1 MRKEF
6 DYEHWQ
12 RPFLTIW
19 GGQVFSILGSNLV
32 NFALVWWLTTK
43 TGSAAVLATSTIVL
57 YLPRIFLGPF
67 IGALVDRWNRRLIMI
82 VADGF
87 VASGV
92 LVLAYLFWR
101 GSIQIWHVYVIMAMR
116 SLGGTFHFPAMYSS
130 TSLMVPEKHLSR
142 VAGLNQIIDGGMSV
156 IGPPL
161 GALLLGLFPIY
172 GVLAVDIIT
181 ALLAILP
188 LLFTFIPQPESTKA
202 GEMITPRS
210 LLGDIKAGFIYIFS
224 WKGMAILLALS
235 IIANFL
241 FAPIGS
247 FLPLLVT
254 QYFAG
259 DVWHYSSV
267 EAIFGIGMVSGG
279 LLLSVWGGFKRRVV
293 SILAGFIGMGAG
305 MLLVGFAPQAA
316 FGMAVVGMFFSGFAN
331 TFSNGVAYALI
342 QSVIDPAM
350 QGRMFTTIM
359 SVNSVMSPL
368 ALAIATP
375 LVESY
380 GVHFWYVLAPALI
393 VLCGSVACL
402 IPAVVK
408 IEDQIPQL
416 DKSKIAVQSSAV
428 TGGD

>member
-375 LVESY
+375 LVERY

>member
-1 MRKEF
+1 
-6 DYEHWQ
+6 
-12 RPFLTIW
+12 
-19 GGQVFSILGSNLV
+19 
-32 NFALVWWLTTK
+32 
-43 TGSAAVLATSTIVL
+43 
-57 YLPRIFLGPF
+57 
-67 IGALVDRWNRRLIMI
+67 
-82 VADGF
+82 
-87 VASGV
+87 
-92 LVLAYLFWR
+92 
-101 GSIQIWHVYVIMAMR
+101 
-116 SLGGTFHFPAMYSS
+116 
-130 TSLMVPEKHLSR
+130 
-142 VAGLNQIIDGGMSV
+142 
-156 IGPPL
+156 
-161 GALLLGLFPIY
+161 
-172 GVLAVDIIT
+172 VLAVDIIT

-375 LVESY
+375 LVERY

>member
-57 YLPRIFLGPF
+57 YLPRIFFGPF

-82 VADGF
+82 VADAF

-224 WKGMAILLALS
+224 WKGMAILLSLS

-247 FLPLLVT
+247 FLPLLIT

-293 SILAGFIGMGAG
+293 SILVGFIGMGAG

-375 LVESY
+375 LVERY

-402 IPAVVK
+402 IPAVVR